1 MDDQRACPERALIDL
16 AGIRQ
21 AFPELD
27 NIKLLSDDT
36 GQRVVLS
43 AEHTTRPVVLKLLR
57 PSQDPARTEREIE
70 AIARLQSERVPQLL
84 DHGKRT
90 VATTEI
96 LYIIEE
102 KIDGE
107 TLRAALDRQ
116 RKPDLPLVIRIGDEL
131 LQACAEFEACQ
142 LVHRDLK
149 PANIM
154 LDRAGKVWVIDFGIA
169 RLLDLPSLTKTAAQF
184 GVFSP
189 GYGAPEQIRNV
200 KTQINS
206 RADLFSVG
214 VVLFEMLAGG
224 NPYLHGA
231 KDTLDVLRRML
242 TLDLPNPAHP
252 RDTKGELGMFVS
264 SMGARFPSRRPQN
277 TSEARDWYAHVRKVL
292 GV

>member
-1 MDDQRACPERALIDL
+1 LIDL

-27 NIKLLSDDT
+27 NVKLLSDDT

-43 AEHTTRPVVLKLLR
+43 AEHSKNAVVLKILR

-70 AIARLQSERVPQLL
+70 AIARLKSSRVPKLI

-90 VATTEI
+90 VGPTEV

-107 TLRAALDRQ
+107 TLRVTLDR
-116 RKPDLPLVIRIGDEL
+116 RKKPDLPFVMQVGDEL
-131 LQACAEFEACQ
+131 LQACAEFEACK

-154 LDRAGKVWVIDFGIA
+154 LDRAGKLWVIDFGIA

-200 KTQINS
+200 KSQINS

-214 VVLFEMLAGG
+214 VVLFEMLTGV
-224 NPYLHGA
+224 NPYLQGA
-231 KDTLDVLRRML
+231 RDTLDVLRRML
-242 TLDLPNPAHP
+242 TLDLPIPTHP
-252 RDTKGELGMFVS
+252 KDTKGELGLFVS
-264 SMGARFPSRRPQN
+264 SVGARYPSRRPQN
-277 TSEARDWYAHVRKVL
+277 TTEARDWYAHVRKVF
-292 GV
+292 GARQN

>member
-1 MDDQRACPERALIDL
+1 MIDL

-27 NIKLLSDDT
+27 NVKLLSDDT

-43 AEHTTRPVVLKLLR
+43 AEHAKHSVVLKILR
-57 PSQDPARTEREIE
+57 PSQDPARTAREIE
-70 AIARLQSERVPQLL
+70 AIARLKSSRVPELI
-84 DHGKRT
+84 DHGKRA
-90 VATTEI
+90 VGPTEV
-96 LYIIEE
+96 LYIIEQ

-107 TLRAALDRQ
+107 TLRAALDRR
-116 RKPDLPLVIRIGDEL
+116 RKPDLPFVMQVGDEL
-131 LQACAEFEACQ
+131 LQACAEFEACK

-154 LDRAGKVWVIDFGIA
+154 LDRAGKMWVIDFGIA

-189 GYGAPEQIRNV
+189 GYGAPEQIRNA
-200 KTQINS
+200 KSQINS

-214 VVLFEMLAGG
+214 VVLFEMLTGG
-224 NPYLHGA
+224 NPYLDGA
-231 KDTLDVLRRML
+231 RDTLDVLRRML
-242 TLDLPNPAHP
+242 TLDLPIPAHP
-252 RDTKGELGMFVS
+252 KDTKGELGMFVS
-264 SMGARFPSRRPQN
+264 SIGARYPSRRPQN
-277 TSEARDWYAHVRKVL
+277 TTEARDWYAYVRKVL

>member
-1 MDDQRACPERALIDL
+1 MIDL
-16 AGIRQ
+16 SSIRQ

-27 NIKLLSDDT
+27 NVKLLSDDT

-43 AEHTTRPVVLKLLR
+43 AEQAKVAVVLKILR

-70 AIARLQSERVPQLL
+70 AIARLKSSRVPKLI

-90 VATTEI
+90 VGTTEV

-102 KIDGE
+102 KIDGD
-107 TLRAALDRQ
+107 TLRVHLDR
-116 RKPDLPLVIRIGDEL
+116 RKKPDLTFVIQTGDEL
-131 LQACAEFEACQ
+131 LQACAEFEACK

-154 LDRAGKVWVIDFGIA
+154 IDRAGKLWVIDFGIA

-200 KTQINS
+200 KSQINS

-214 VVLFEMLAGG
+214 VLLYEMLTGG
-224 NPYLHGA
+224 NPYLQGA
-231 KDTLDVLRRML
+231 RDTLEVLRRML
-242 TLDLPNPAHP
+242 TLDLPSPSHTKDP
-252 RDTKGELGMFVS
+252 KGELGLFVA
-264 SMGARFPSRRPQN
+264 SMAARYPSRRPQN
-277 TSEARDWYAHVRKVL
+277 TAEAREWYAQIRKTL